1 MRILVV
7 EDDAE
12 AATAML
18 RGLTEAGHQVSHAPP
33 SNLRGLFVDR
43 KGASPKLCDPRPLG
57 QT

>member
-18 RGLTEAGHQVSHAPP
+18 RGLTEAGHQATHAVDGAYG
-33 SNLRGLFVDR
+33 LLEAQRGGYDV
-43 KGASPKLCDPRPLG
+43 
-57 QT
+57 